1 MDIVKNGE
9 WKERGQEGILW
20 LAINAKYSHTSLAVR
35 YLRECVPG
43 SEILEL
49 TINHQLLAALGEIY
63 ERRPRVLGIAC
74 YIWNI
79 EMVKDL
85 LRLLPAA
92 LPDTIIVCGGPE
104 VSYDT
109 AAFFREFPMVDFVVR
124 GEGEEA
130 VVQLIERLRAVKL
143 DKARAAEVSRLVSLP
158 GVAMR
163 REDGSIDESTAV
175 TVADFSQV
183 PFAYREA
190 EMEPIKERILYYE
203 TSRGCPFSCAYCL
216 SCATA
221 GVRFLP
227 LARVF
232 GELDFFVRH
241 DVRQV
246 KFVDR
251 TFNAKKSHF
260 LPILQYILAL
270 PQTVRTNFHF
280 EVAIDYLDED
290 VLETLAQ
297 MPRGRVQLEIGI
309 QSTNEKTLQAV
320 SRCNHWEQ
328 IAAHIRRILSFHNM
342 HLHVDLIIG
351 LPGEGMDSFA
361 RSFNDVYELHADMLQ
376 LGFLKFLK
384 GASMMQLVEPYR
396 YAYMAMAPYEVLRSD
411 ALTYG
416 EIRWFHSF
424 EDVFETYYNAGRCR
438 HTADFLIKAQEHG
451 DAFAFWK
458 RFTDWWENHGYHKV
472 CHATKDLY
480 GLLRD
485 FAGDAYGTAAVLLD
499 NLLRF
504 DALMADGGRIR
515 PVYLDWDMEK
525 HQDKTAPFWRSERPR
540 AYLPGFV
547 FENWRAVRGR
557 YHIEFFA
564 CDVRKAAEGIA
575 EPRETVLLFD
585 FTGPDVTCQEIVL

>member
-143 DKARAAEVSRLVSLP
+143 DKARAAEVSRLGSLP
-158 GVAMR
+158 GIAMR

-396 YAYMAMAPYEVLRSD
+396 YAYMAMAPYEVLRTD

-438 HTADFLIKAQEHG
+438 HTADFLIKSQEHG

-472 CHATKDLY
+472 GHATKDLY

-525 HQDKTAPFWRSERPR
+525 HQIRRHPSGA
-540 AYLPGFV
+540 A
-547 FENWRAVRGR
+547 RGR
-557 YHIEFFA
+557 APICPASSSRTGVPCAAATISSSLPAMCE
-564 CDVRKAAEGIA
+564 RLPKALPSRARRCCSSTSQA
-575 EPRETVLLFD
+575 LM
-585 FTGPDVTCQEIVL
+585 

>member
-1 MDIVKNGE
+1 M
-9 WKERGQEGILW
+9 
-20 LAINAKYSHTSLAVR
+20 R

-143 DKARAAEVSRLVSLP
+143 DKARAAEVSRLGSLP

-438 HTADFLIKAQEHG
+438 HTADFLIKSQEHG

-472 CHATKDLY
+472 GHATKDLY

-540 AYLPGFV
+540 AYLPGFI

>member
-1 MDIVKNGE
+1 MSEENVVRLCAPTLAGIKTGSLFPCPYECRETLLTEIRRYNQVLVPKGLCLLPLRFTEKSALLYLYRPCDL
-9 WKERGQEGILW
+9 ERDLQDRLATEILQH
-20 LAINAKYSHTSLAVR
+20 AGYACT
-35 YLRECVPG
+35 G
-43 SEILEL
+43 SEQCL
-49 TINHQLLAALGEIY
+49 
-63 ERRPRVLGIAC
+63 
-74 YIWNI
+74 
-79 EMVKDL
+79 M
-85 LRLLPAA
+85 
-92 LPDTIIVCGGPE
+92 
-104 VSYDT
+104 
-109 AAFFREFPMVDFVVR
+109 
-124 GEGEEA
+124 
-130 VVQLIERLRAVKL
+130 QLIERLRAVKL
-143 DKARAAEVSRLVSLP
+143 DKARAAEVSRLGSLP

-438 HTADFLIKAQEHG
+438 HTADFLIKSQEHG

-472 CHATKDLY
+472 GHATKDLY

-540 AYLPGFV
+540 AYLPGFI